1 MPNQFSADNKVH
13 VLQSAMYC
21 FTTQKCKLIIYS
33 SPKWK
38 MQICCL
44 KKKGGGASVR
54 GWIISAGTFLK
65 LCVSVLKIS
74 HDVAMC

>member
-1 MPNQFSADNKVH
+1 MENADM
-13 VLQSAMYC
+13 L
-21 FTTQKCKLIIYS
+21 
-33 SPKWK
+33 
-38 MQICCL
+38 L
-44 KKKGGGASVR
+44 KKKKNGPAVR